1 MALFKEGEEERER
14 ERARERERERERETI
29 ILFIE
34 CEEHRFFTKK
44 ILIFQILIFF

>member
-14 ERARERERERERETI
+14 ARERERERETR